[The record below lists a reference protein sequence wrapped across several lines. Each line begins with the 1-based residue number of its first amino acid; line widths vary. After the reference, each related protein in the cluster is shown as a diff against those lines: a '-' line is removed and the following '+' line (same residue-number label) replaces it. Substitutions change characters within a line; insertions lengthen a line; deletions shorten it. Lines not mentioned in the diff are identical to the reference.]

1 MKTTRSIISD
11 YRMECAKSIDVIG
24 DIYRNYSMGLITHR
38 EVKSQVLSEVG
49 IMDALRVKCIQSLSE
64 NCECNGEKLLESLE
78 ESGLLESVAW

>member
-1 MKTTRSIISD
+1 
-11 YRMECAKSIDVIG
+11 MECAKSIDVIG